1 VNRAV
6 LWLLVGLVV
15 LVLGV
20 LAIAPELLGGAIF
33 GPLAV
38 ALGALVPAAVVAAL
52 FVSTRRRRR
61 DDAHHDPGA

>member
-6 LWLLVGLVV
+6 LWLVVGLLG

-20 LAIAPELLGGAIF
+20 FAIAPELLGGAML

-38 ALGALVPAAVVAAL
+38 AVGAIVPAALVAAL

-61 DDAHHDPGA
+61 DHATHDPGA

>member
-1 VNRAV
+1 MNRAV

-20 LAIAPELLGGAIF
+20 FAIAPELLGGAILP
-33 GPLAV
+33 PLAV
-38 ALGALVPAAVVAAL
+38 ALGAIVPAALVAAL

-61 DDAHHDPGA
+61 DHAHHDPGA